1 MEKGTHLVMC
11 KKRER
16 TLVLI
21 HGDQVKTRAMTPLD
35 DALMDLLDSLREQQ
49 DEAYFCHPKRSREL
63 GQIMQGVRYARQI
76 INQHS

>member
-1 MEKGTHLVMC
+1 M
-11 KKRER
+11 
-16 TLVLI
+16 
-21 HGDQVKTRAMTPLD
+21 D